1 MSDLFSSIMN
11 LPCEPDSSVHSERQA
26 FKRGHKQ
33 ARHAAADLVAT
44 TETQAAPPTREI
56 IAWHVVFENGAEELH
71 LAKDISGV
79 PAFGR
84 WVTALTAG
92 GPVIDQD
99 PDEDVGS

>member
-1 MSDLFSSIMN
+1 
-11 LPCEPDSSVHSERQA
+11 
-26 FKRGHKQ
+26 
-33 ARHAAADLVAT
+33 
-44 TETQAAPPTREI
+44 
-56 IAWHVVFENGAEELH
+56 VFENGAEELH

-99 PDEDVGS
+99 PEEDVGSGTIPAGSSPVRLERYSR